1 MLAVDTSRGVEGPGP
16 LTLRQPTERH
26 GGNAG
31 IDEEMTIM
39 VSRAIASLNVWV
51 ARAEAVLQEQR
62 EQSLSPSSSGEWH
75 ESKTTATITLSTF
88 EYGLAEI
95 LGCLCWRPGRWVLI
109 CRVVGNVNRYWQA
122 LAYEDGSLVVE
133 VVSNAYLEDDECHSA
148 KSEKLLTMLGWD
160 RPSPPDSPNWRRVEA
175 TTSPSIE
182 DVAQQAVRTLREVFG
197 VGDEDRL
204 EIVTFDL
211 ADREGTPASRHMHDR
226 HGDPDICRVGT
237 IFVPDSEPWAPYFRT
252 LFPDYL
258 RPRSGFIA
266 WKYSTTGRRM
276 AKRLWA
282 AREVLRGQWIHQHGS
297 DPEGWPIAHPPAVL
311 WKPYVADSACLRC
324 TWLGEVS
331 DSTPQAAG
339 LRAREHSIAEGSNRQ
354 AVDRMRVPIGERN
367 GLCDPPLG
375 IKWVV

>member
-51 ARAEAVLQEQR
+51 AQAEAVLQEQR

-226 HGDPDICRVGT
+226 HGDPDICARGDDLSFQIRSPGLPISVR
-237 IFVPDSEPWAPYFRT
+237 SSRT
-252 LFPDYL
+252 
-258 RPRSGFIA
+258 
-266 WKYSTTGRRM
+266 T
-276 AKRLWA
+276 
-282 AREVLRGQWIHQHGS
+282 
-297 DPEGWPIAHPPAVL
+297 
-311 WKPYVADSACLRC
+311 
-324 TWLGEVS
+324 
-331 DSTPQAAG
+331 
-339 LRAREHSIAEGSNRQ
+339 
-354 AVDRMRVPIGERN
+354 
-367 GLCDPPLG
+367 
-375 IKWVV
+375 